1 MNYLKSIDEL
11 EKLYVELTK
20 EGCIGGSH
28 LLRKIS
34 GICHQVSLNSD
45 YGGIFPSFI
54 LSTIFNNIALDQ
66 DNRPVTTDEC
76 KELYNLLN
84 EPISAVINDLRKL
97 PTDKIIIQD
106 TEKLILNYYKFIR
119 K

>member
-1 MNYLKSIDEL
+1 MNYINSVDEL
-11 EKLYVELTK
+11 EELYSELTK
-20 EGCIGGSH
+20 EGSIGGSH

-34 GICHQVSLNSD
+34 EVCHQVSLNSD

-54 LSTIFNNIALDQ
+54 LSTIFNNIALNQ
-66 DNRPVTTDEC
+66 DDRPITTDEC

-84 EPISAVINDLRKL
+84 RSISAVINDLRKL
-97 PTDKIIIQD
+97 PLDKIIIQD
-106 TEKLILNYYKFIR
+106 TEKLILDYYKLIP